1 MPDDATQQDAAQAPS
16 VIVSSALRQR
26 DPAFFSGT
34 DDYDVEDW
42 LTSFERVSAHNKWDD
57 ATKLRSVLFYL
68 THVANLWFRN
78 HESDFANWTAF
89 KTSFA
94 EVFGR
99 PAVRK
104 LRAEQ
109 RLRGRAQQQGENFT
123 SYIED
128 VIDLC
133 KRVNPSMI
141 EQDRIKHI
149 MKGIDDDAFQML
161 LAKDPRTVSE
171 LVTLC
176 QSFDE
181 LRKQRVL
188 ARRQTSTDDS
198 LAALTIGGDHTA
210 LLSQI
215 KELVREEVARQLSF
229 FPTTQVPTPRLTPTI
244 RQVIQEQVTEALPSA
259 FQPTGVTA
267 PLSFVVPSA
276 APPAPVAAPLTYA
289 DAVMKP
295 RPQPVLT
302 PQPPIRPP
310 ATVLFGAQ
318 PQYANPW
325 RTADNRPICYA
336 CGIPGHVARFCRRR
350 FAATTSTPRYPDYSF
365 RPPYRTQPE
374 REPETCARDH
384 QPTSDAQPFAARRS
398 PSPRRR
404 SLSPMRRRYNTGE
417 AEN

>member
-1 MPDDATQQDAAQAPS
+1 MTDDATQQGAAQSPP
-16 VIVSSALRQR
+16 VIVSSVLRQR

-34 DDYDVEDW
+34 DDHDVEDW
-42 LTSFERVSAHNKWDD
+42 LSSFERVSAHNKWDD
-57 ATKLRSVLFYL
+57 ATKLRNVLFYL
-68 THVANLWFRN
+68 TDVANLWFRN
-78 HESDFANWTAF
+78 HESDFATWTTF

-133 KRVNPSMI
+133 KRVNPSMT

-171 LVTLC
+171 LVSLC

-188 ARRQTSTDDS
+188 ARRQTITDDS

-210 LLSQI
+210 LLAQI

-229 FPTTQVPTPRLTPTI
+229 FPATQAPTHYLTPTI
-244 RQVIQEQVTEALPSA
+244 RQVIQEQVNEALPSA
-259 FQPTGVTA
+259 RQPTPVAA
-267 PLSFVVPSA
+267 PLSFAVPSA
-276 APPAPVAAPLTYA
+276 SPPTPVTAPLTYA

-295 RPQPVLT
+295 RPLSVSTL
-302 PQPPIRPP
+302 QPPVQPP
-310 ATVLFGAQ
+310 VTPLFGAQ

-350 FAATTSTPRYPDYSF
+350 FAATTSAPRYPGYYS
-365 RPPYRTQPE
+365 RPPHRTQPE
-374 REPETCARDH
+374 QEPEAYARDRR
-384 QPTSDAQPFAARRS
+384 PTSDVQPFVCRRS

-404 SLSPMRRRYNTGE
+404 SLSPMRRRSSAGE